1 MASKSKEPSNPAPQV
16 RMPTM
21 KRGINQFFK
30 DVGVEMRRVVWPT
43 RADTVRLTAAVL
55 FVCVMFVVYLY
66 IAGELVHLIIRLM
79 ETGKA

>member
-1 MASKSKEPSNPAPQV
+1 
-16 RMPTM
+16 
-21 KRGINQFFK
+21 
-30 DVGVEMRRVVWPT
+30 MRRVVWPT